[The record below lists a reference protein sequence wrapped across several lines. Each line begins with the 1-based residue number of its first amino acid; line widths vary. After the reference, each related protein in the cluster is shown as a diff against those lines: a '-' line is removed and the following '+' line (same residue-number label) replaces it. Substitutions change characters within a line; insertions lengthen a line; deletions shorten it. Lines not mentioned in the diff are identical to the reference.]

1 MSEWKDKRSVPAPDA
16 QKQTGKFFAPDAQK
30 QTGKAS
36 APAAQKQT
44 GKFFAPDVQKR
55 AGKASVPKGQ
65 KHSDAPGVA
74 AVLGSIVRKN
84 AALAAGTLLV
94 IAGSVAA
101 ALFPPLVLGSAVD
114 ALTAGQGV
122 SLRLAL
128 LYFGLLALAGVLEAA
143 QNVVITCLG
152 QRITHGLRSAL
163 CAKLRRLP
171 AAFFTQNEPG
181 QVTSRFVSDVDTVD
195 TLFTSGIVSMFA
207 DVCKVVS
214 IVAVIF
220 WKSLGLGLLLVLVTP
235 ALFAMTR
242 WFQRR
247 MLAAQMDNRAAVG
260 RLNNHIPET
269 IRNLRMVRVFNR
281 QGYMER
287 RYDEFL
293 AQSYRATDKVNMVDA
308 VYSPIVVCIS
318 ACVVA
323 VMMVCAALGGGWRS
337 FFGIG
342 VGTAVAVIAYVGKVF
357 EPLEDI
363 GMEIQNI
370 QSAVAGAKRIDTL
383 LRAPERTLPP
393 EAQTPA
399 EDAAA
404 LQKTTVPAGKEAP
417 QSAAAAPADAEGVR
431 PAAAQTEE
439 KAAAA
444 AVSAAAGPQPAP
456 DSAVPAVEFSHVSFG
471 YGGDAD
477 VLHDLSFAVAAGESV
492 VFTGRTGAGKSTV
505 FRLLLGL
512 YEPDAGHVRL
522 GGTDVSRIPE
532 AGRRARIGYV
542 EQAFAL
548 VEGSVAQQIT
558 LGDPAVTRADAE
570 AAARLVGLHDIIA
583 ALPQGYDTPA
593 AQAAFSQ
600 GQLQLLS
607 IARAVAASPRI
618 LLLDEITANL
628 DLVTERRVLDALAR
642 AGEGR
647 TVLSISHRAQPRAA
661 GQREI
666 VIGAQAQA

>member
-1 MSEWKDKRSVPAPDA
+1 MSEWENRCPAPAPDA
-16 QKQTGKFFAPDAQK
+16 QKQAGKV
-30 QTGKAS
+30 S
-36 APAAQKQT
+36 
-44 GKFFAPDVQKR
+44 APDVQKR
-55 AGKASVPKGQ
+55 AGKASVPKEQ
-65 KHSDAPGVA
+65 KHSGAPGVA

-171 AAFFTQNEPG
+171 AAYFTQNEPG

-404 LQKTTVPAGKEAP
+404 LQKTAVPAGKEAP
-417 QSAAAAPADAEGVR
+417 QSAAAPADAEGVR

-628 DLVTERRVLDALAR
+628 DTVTERRVLDALAR

-666 VIGAQAQA
+666 VIGAQAQT